1 MKIKQSTTIG
11 AALAALLALA
21 IGLPG
26 IHAETKPAQ
35 PAPATEAKAKKV
47 DAPSDAK
54 AKKAAAPAEAKA
66 KQATAPT
73 EAKAK
78 KAAAPAETKPK
89 QAAVTEAKSKQ
100 SAPPAESK
108 PKPAAPV
115 EAKPKPKP
123 APVPAAAD
131 VKGKQPA
138 EASYT
143 LSEKSNLRESPSRG
157 SYSDVWLARGV
168 KVESY
173 PEKGSFKN
181 GTWRHVIVREGQ
193 KHAGSHGW
201 LRRDWLDY
209 KGRGK

>member
-54 AKKAAAPAEAKA
+54 AKKAA
-66 KQATAPT
+66 
-73 EAKAK
+73 
-78 KAAAPAETKPK
+78 
-89 QAAVTEAKSKQ
+89 VTEAKPKQ